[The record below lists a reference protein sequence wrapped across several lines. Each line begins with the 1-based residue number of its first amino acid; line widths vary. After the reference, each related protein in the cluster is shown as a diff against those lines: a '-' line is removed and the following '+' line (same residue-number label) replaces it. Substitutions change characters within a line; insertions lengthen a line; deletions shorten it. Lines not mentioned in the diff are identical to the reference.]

1 MAGGIRL
8 EIGAVTPNIPKRD
21 IKWRANAPLRPG
33 KEAREAMST
42 PFNQPRARFGYGARS
57 VDTAVIDQALRSYM
71 LRVYNLMGS
80 GLALSGIVAL
90 AVSQSPSLMQAIF
103 GSGLAFVVML
113 APIGLL
119 LVMSFG
125 VNKLSAPAVQ
135 GLYWAFVATMGLSI
149 STIFMVYT
157 GASILRIFFIT
168 GAMFGAMSLW
178 GYTTKRDLTGM
189 GSFLFMGV
197 IGLVIAGIVNI
208 FLGSSVLQMAISAIT
223 VLVFTGL
230 TAFDTQRIKSEFY
243 EGDPSD
249 IQTKQAVFGAVSL
262 YLNFLNIFMALLS
275 LFGQRNN

>member
-1 MAGGIRL
+1 
-8 EIGAVTPNIPKRD
+8 
-21 IKWRANAPLRPG
+21 
-33 KEAREAMST
+33 MST
-42 PFNQPRARFGYGARS
+42 PFNQPRARFGYGASS

-90 AVSQSPSLMQAIF
+90 AVSSSPALMQTIF

-113 APIGLL
+113 APLGLL

-125 VNKLSAPAVQ
+125 VNKLSATAVQ

-157 GASILRIFFIT
+157 GASIMRIFFIT
-168 GAMFGAMSLW
+168 AAMFGAMSLW

-197 IGLVIAGIVNI
+197 IGLVIASIVNI

-243 EGDPSD
+243 EGDPAD

-275 LFGQRNN
+275 LFGQKNE

>member
-1 MAGGIRL
+1 
-8 EIGAVTPNIPKRD
+8 
-21 IKWRANAPLRPG
+21 
-33 KEAREAMST
+33 MST
-42 PFNQPRARFGYGARS
+42 PFNQPRARFGYGAGTM
-57 VDTAVIDQALRSYM
+57 DAAAIDQALRSYM

-90 AVSQSPSLMQAIF
+90 LVSQSPALMQTIF

-135 GLYWAFVATMGLSI
+135 ALYWAFVATMGLSI
-149 STIFMVYT
+149 STIFKVYT
-157 GASILRIFFIT
+157 GASIMRIFFIT

-243 EGDPSD
+243 EGDPAD

-275 LFGQRNN
+275 LFGQKNE